1 MLHPPQVWDG
11 VLERLHTSVPPLV
24 MEAWILPLAVQLE
37 PLASGEGERLHIQAP
52 GAFHEARVRSRFLPA
67 IREALTELGQ
77 PDLEVFLCAGDAG
90 GLAAREPQPRSK
102 AASRRRAGSRRAG
115 GTAERRR
122 GTSAG
127 DATAPSR
134 DLSVPTPARSGDAAA
149 DAPRPSEPDTRSRTP
164 GPSELP
170 HTFETFVVG
179 DENALGREAALAL
192 AQRRQLGIS
201 LLFIAGGPGT
211 GKSHLARA
219 IVSEVRSQQA
229 NGTAPRGRVVYA
241 SAEQF
246 TNAFTLAVRRKDTEP
261 FKERFREGCD
271 LLVLEDLG
279 FLEGKDAT
287 QLELF
292 HTLEA
297 LAAAGKRVVLTG
309 DRLPRE
315 MEGLHP
321 RLVSQI
327 TAGLVAEIEPAGR
340 DLRRKI
346 VQRKASNGG
355 VRVPEECI
363 RLLVERAPGTIRDLE
378 GVLIQLVASAALLH
392 RRIDLPLTEAA
403 LRKVAPS
410 QGPLLTVA
418 TVCERVSSFFGVTR
432 EELASRSRKR
442 SILVPRQITIYLCHR
457 YTTATLTDIGRALG
471 RDLPA
476 VKNAIQ
482 VVERAILERAPI
494 RYQVEALVERLG
506 ITNPV
511 EPAEPA
517 AREDAP
523 RSEAGPTP
531 GPRKVASPRR
541 ARPRRQA

>member
-24 MEAWILPLAVQLE
+24 LEAWILPLVVQLE

-67 IREALTELGQ
+67 IRDALNELGQ
-77 PDLEVFLCAGDAG
+77 TELEIHLCAGDARE
-90 GLAAREPQPRSK
+90 LADAETRSRT
-102 AASRRRAGSRRAG
+102 AVATPPRAGSRRGPAS
-115 GTAERRR
+115 ERRR
-122 GTSAG
+122 GMPPQGPNRQEPGTSAPKPPAPG
-127 DATAPSR
+127 AQDAVESSPRLPAPPASR
-134 DLSVPTPARSGDAAA
+134 R
-149 DAPRPSEPDTRSRTP
+149 P

-179 DENALGREAALAL
+179 DENALAREAALAL
-192 AQRRQLGIS
+192 AQRRQLGIN
-201 LLFIAGGPGT
+201 LLFLAGDPGT

-229 NGTAPRGRVVYA
+229 NGLAPDGKVVYA

-246 TNAFTLAVRRKDTEP
+246 TNAFTLALRRKDTEA
-261 FKERFREGCD
+261 FKQRFREGCD

-321 RLVSQI
+321 RLISKI

-346 VQRKASNGG
+346 VQRKASSGG

-363 RLLVERAPGTIRDLE
+363 RLLVERAPGNIRDLE

-392 RRIDLPLTEAA
+392 RKIDLPLTEAA
-403 LRKVAPS
+403 LRKVVPS
-410 QGPLLTVA
+410 QGPMLTVA

-457 YTTATLTDIGRALG
+457 YTNATLTDIGRALG

-482 VVERAILERAPI
+482 VVERAILERAPL

-511 EPAEPA
+511 EPAA
-517 AREDAP
+517 TRADAP
-523 RSEAGPTP
+523 RANGEPAP
-531 GPRKVASPRR
+531 GPRKVARPSRAAPRK
-541 ARPRRQA
+541 QA